1 MDAYEAIIAKRDR
14 RDYLDTP
21 IPEDVLRRILQAGR
35 MAGSSS
41 NSQPFRFV
49 VLNDPKSEVR
59 KKLGTAG
66 AGTAPL
72 VKAPL
77 SIVVVLKRGSRDFDA
92 GRTAQNM
99 MVAAWADGVVSC
111 PIGLQKDDVS
121 SAALGLPVEFYAAIG
136 VAFGYPAPPDP
147 NAPVRENRERIPME
161 QLVHHERWGA

>member
-14 RDYLDTP
+14 RDYLDKP
-21 IPEDVLRRILQAGR
+21 IPDDVLRRILQAGR

-49 VLNDPKSEVR
+49 VLGDPKSEVR
-59 KKLGTAG
+59 QKIGAAG

-99 MVAAWADGVVSC
+99 MVAAWAEGIGMQWSTHPITQDPWTFERLGIGRASC
-111 PIGLQKDDVS
+111 
-121 SAALGLPVEFYAAIG
+121 
-136 VAFGYPAPPDP
+136 
-147 NAPVRENRERIPME
+147 RER
-161 QLVHHERWGA
+161 V